1 MIQIWPEPFDACYR
15 IADGL
20 RQRRFARDPGE
31 LGTEPRVQAIKD
43 RLGLG
48 LPQSHTFIRW
58 RSTRLFLDVG

>member
-1 MIQIWPEPFDACYR
+1 MIQKWPEPLDACDR

-31 LGTEPRVQAIKD
+31 LGAEPVFEVIKD

-58 RSTRLFLDVG
+58 